1 MDEISLM
8 QRRLERERAARREAE
23 RLLEEKSLQLYESHQ
38 ALLRR
43 NAELQN
49 ANAQLEA
56 THLQLLQSEKLASVG
71 QLAAG
76 VAHEIN
82 NPVGFVLSNLNTLKR
97 YLDDM
102 LEVIGAYQG
111 VVDAGEPQRG
121 EAVGRL
127 IQAKK
132 AADWEFLCEDL
143 PAMLDES
150 SDGLERVRIIVQD
163 LKDFSRAGTNASWF
177 DADLEHELERTL
189 KVCWNALKYKATI
202 VREYGAIGTVECI
215 PSQINQVFL
224 NLLTNAGHALGDA
237 GTIWLRSGQD
247 GEDKVWLEVED
258 SGCGIS
264 PENIGKIFDPFFTTK
279 PVGTGTG
286 LGLSLSYGIIATHQ
300 GRIEV
305 DSPPGKGARF
315 RITLPRHRPAPAAG
329 SEAAA
334 PPLQPAQ

>member
-1 MDEISLM
+1 MDEITAL
-8 QRRLERERAARREAE
+8 QRRLARERAARQEAE

-97 YLDDM
+97 YLEDM
-102 LEVIGAYQG
+102 LQVIQAYQG
-111 VVDAGEPQRG
+111 VVEAPDPQR
-121 EAVGRL
+121 ATAIRQL
-127 IQAKK
+127 DQAKQ

-143 PAMLDES
+143 PAMLIES
-150 SDGLERVRIIVQD
+150 SDGLERVRVIVQD
-163 LKDFSRAGTNASWF
+163 LKDFSRAGTHATWLE
-177 DADLEHELERTL
+177 ADLEHELERTL

-202 VREYGAIGTVECI
+202 VREYGQIGLVECI

-237 GTIWLRSGQD
+237 GTIWLRSGTE
-247 GEDKVWLEVED
+247 GPEALWLEVED
-258 SGCGIS
+258 SGCGIP
-264 PENIGKIFDPFFTTK
+264 PENLGKIFDPFFTTK

-286 LGLSLSYGIIATHQ
+286 LGLSLSYGIIATHL

-305 DSPPGKGARF
+305 FSPPGQGARF
-315 RITLPRHRPAPAAG
+315 RITLPRHRAA
-329 SEAAA
+329 EAASGSA
-334 PPLQPAQ
+334 PGNT